1 MYTILVTNENEMVV
15 TVKERIIQRSKM
27 VDKLHFL
34 VEPLYKGIDMT
45 PFTVTLEYV
54 LPISKKYCSEVL
66 VKAEELYKEHL
77 EYLLPFDTQLTQE
90 QGEIELQLTFTN
102 VEMDAEGKV
111 TQYVRKISPPVKVT
125 IIPISNWS
133 DLIPDSALN
142 VVDQKMLELDS
153 KMKAL
158 EEMSGL
164 VATSKADNIVL
175 DTETHELYL
184 VSNGVPIGNK
194 ITTDDL
200 GDSIVESTSDE
211 GLVTVIL

>member
-1 MYTILVTNENEMVV
+1 MYTILVTNENEMVAS
-15 TVKERIIQRSKM
+15 VKERIIQRSKM

-34 VEPLYKGIDMT
+34 VEPEYKGIDMT

-54 LPISKKYCSEVL
+54 LPISKEYCSEVL
-66 VKAEELYKEHL
+66 VKSEELYKEYL
-77 EYLLPFDTQLTQE
+77 EYVLPFDTRLTQE
-90 QGEIELQLTFTN
+90 PGEIELQLTFTN
-102 VEMDAEGKV
+102 VDMDTEGNT
-111 TQYVRKISPPVKVT
+111 TQYVRKIAPPVTVT

-153 KMKAL
+153 KIKAL

-175 DTETHELYL
+175 DPETHELYL
-184 VSNGVPIGNK
+184 VSNGTPIGNK

-200 GDSIVESTSDE
+200 GDSIVASTLDE

>member
-1 MYTILVTNENEMVV
+1 MYTILVTNENEMVT

-34 VEPLYKGIDMT
+34 VEPTYKGIDMT

-54 LPISKKYCSEVL
+54 LPISKEYCSEVL
-66 VKAEELYKEHL
+66 VKSDELYKEHL
-77 EYLLPFDTQLTQE
+77 EYVLPFDTKLTQE

-102 VEMDAEGKV
+102 VEMDTEGKV
-111 TQYVRKISPPVKVT
+111 TQYVRKIAPPAIVT

-133 DLIPDSALN
+133 NMIPDSALN

-184 VSNGVPIGNK
+184 VSNGMPIGDK
-194 ITTDDL
+194 ISTNDL
-200 GDSIVESTSDE
+200 GDSIVESTEDE
-211 GLVTVIL
+211 GLVTVII